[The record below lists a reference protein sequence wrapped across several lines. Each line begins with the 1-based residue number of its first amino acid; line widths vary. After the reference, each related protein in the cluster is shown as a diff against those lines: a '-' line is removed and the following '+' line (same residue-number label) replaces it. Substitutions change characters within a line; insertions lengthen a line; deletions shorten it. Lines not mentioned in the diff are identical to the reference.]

1 MATPTLPGPHFN
13 SKHDLVSQAGT
24 VIERAKD
31 RAVRAATVQ
40 RITSV
45 IARSIG
51 QTPANRPAART
62 VITIAQIEASAAEG
76 NRYAKAW
83 ATRISRYGIVGTR
96 SGADKP
102 AALKPAGPKA
112 TTTISGLGAIAGV
125 AKADQKPP
133 AKVVLTPQSPLQVGP
148 AAKKPAELKPAEL
161 KPVVRAAGQEKPVYS
176 AIRADSGAKAAS
188 PAQQAGKF

>member
-96 SGADKP
+96 SGTDKP
-102 AALKPAGPKA
+102 AALKP
-112 TTTISGLGAIAGV
+112 TV

-133 AKVVLTPQSPLQVGP
+133 ARVVLTPRPPGP
-148 AAKKPAELKPAEL
+148 AAKKSAEL
-161 KPVVRAAGQEKPVYS
+161 KPVLKAAGQEKPVYS
-176 AIRADSGAKAAS
+176 IIRADSGAKAAS